1 MKFRIISI
9 LSLASILFSAC
20 QNELEQALTFD
31 VSVAPADNVQIADS
45 IVTAPKGTTLK
56 FNFTG
61 EPDYISF
68 SYNRFNST
76 KSILTFGTQA
86 AWGTHVPNTLSVFLF
101 ETADT
106 LLLNNPKQ
114 DSATIVNRQ
123 WTDITSQCNLPVVT
137 NVTNKASISLND
149 YRGKKVCIAFR
160 YKTDVATDWQPTWTI
175 SNLQINDTLINT
187 TTKTKTVVAAT
198 MGFKP
203 FDMLNIANP
212 YNSAASAGVWN
223 IATPASIVMTRTASG
238 GTLNTDWLIS
248 RPIEIAKGIS
258 TLSVNPTVTS
268 SSVIPVKNTT
278 IRVNSYSYQF
288 TSAGEYT
295 VTFFASNANYMRQL
309 TTERKIKVIITE

>member
-1 MKFRIISI
+1 MKYRI
-9 LSLASILFSAC
+9 LSVLTFVLMFFSAC
-20 QNELEQALTFD
+20 QNELEQDLKFEVNVNPDT
-31 VSVAPADNVQIADS
+31 NVQIADS

-56 FNFTG
+56 FNFSG

-76 KSILTFGTQA
+76 KSILTFSTQA
-86 AWGTHVPNTLSVFLF
+86 AWGTHIPNTLSVFLF

-114 DSATIVNRQ
+114 DSATIINRQ
-123 WTDITSQCNLPVVT
+123 WTDITSQCNLPIAA

-187 TTKTKTVVAAT
+187 TTKTKTVLAAT

-203 FDMLNIANP
+203 FDMLNMTSP
-212 YNSAASAGVWN
+212 YTSAATAGVWN
-223 IATPASIVMTRTASG
+223 VANPAAMVMTRTAIG
-238 GTLNTDWLIS
+238 GVLNTDWLIS
-248 RPIEIAKGIS
+248 KPIDIDKGVNIP
-258 TLSVNPTVTS
+258 SVNPTFTA
-268 SSVIPVKNTT
+268 SSVLPVKNTT
-278 IRVNSYSYQF
+278 IRVSSYSYQF
-288 TSAGEYT
+288 ATPGEYT
-295 VTFFASNANYMRQL
+295 VTFFASNANYVRQL
-309 TTERKIKVIITE
+309 NTERKIKVIITE

>member
-1 MKFRIISI
+1 MKYRI
-9 LSLASILFSAC
+9 LSVLTFVLMFFSAC
-20 QNELEQALTFD
+20 QNELEQDLKFEVNVNPDT
-31 VSVAPADNVQIADS
+31 NVQIADS

-56 FNFTG
+56 FNFSG

-76 KSILTFGTQA
+76 KSILTFSTQA
-86 AWGTHVPNTLSVFLF
+86 AWGTHIPNTLSVFLF

-114 DSATIVNRQ
+114 DSATIINRQ
-123 WTDITSQCNLPVVT
+123 WTDITSQCNLPIAA

-187 TTKTKTVVAAT
+187 TTKTKTVLAAT

-203 FDMLNIANP
+203 FDMLNMANP

-223 IATPASIVMTRTASG
+223 IAAPASIVMTRTATG
-238 GTLNTDWLIS
+238 GALNNDWLIS
-248 RPIEIAKGIS
+248 KPIEIVKGIN

-278 IRVNSYSYQF
+278 IRVSSYSYQF
-288 TSAGEYT
+288 TTAGEYT
-295 VTFFASNANYMRQL
+295 VTFFASNANYVRQL
-309 TTERKIKVIITE
+309 TTERKLKVIITE